1 MIVPLKGSTE
11 KGGENMKNRKGE
23 LVLHDPFFDD
33 FFPLDL
39 FKTDWPNTWRTNT
52 MKTDIVAK
60 DGHFELMV
68 DLPGVAKEN
77 VEISLENGYLS
88 IKAEQKNEI
97 KDDSENYIHR
107 ERTYQA
113 ACRNFYVGGDVEEK
127 DISAKMENGVLTVSV
142 PKETRKVEQKRTI
155 EIQ

>member
-1 MIVPLKGSTE
+1 MR
-11 KGGENMKNRKGE
+11 NRKGE

-39 FKTDWPNTWRTNT
+39 FKTDWPDTWRRNT

-60 DGHFELMV
+60 DDHYELMV

-88 IKAEQKNEI
+88 IKAEQRNETN
-97 KDDSENYIHR
+97 DDKENYIHR
-107 ERTYQA
+107 ERHYQTT
-113 ACRNFYVGGDVEEK
+113 CRSFYVGDGLKEE
-127 DISAKMENGVLTVSV
+127 DIVAKMENGVLTVSV
-142 PKETRKVEQKRTI
+142 PKETKKVEPKRMI

>member
-1 MIVPLKGSTE
+1 MPLKGDAE
-11 KGGENMKNRKGE
+11 KGGENMRNRKGE

-39 FKTDWPNTWRTNT
+39 FKTDWPGTRRHTT

-60 DGHFELMV
+60 DDHYELMV
-68 DLPGVAKEN
+68 DLPGLAKEN

-88 IKAEQKNEI
+88 IKAEQKGETNDE
-97 KDDSENYIHR
+97 KENYIHR
-107 ERTYQA
+107 ERYYQSE
-113 ACRNFYVGGDVEEK
+113 CRSFYVGDGVEEK
-127 DISAKMENGVLTVSV
+127 DIAAKMENGVLTITV
-142 PKETRKVEQKRTI
+142 PKETRKVEAKRMI

>member
-1 MIVPLKGSTE
+1 MR
-11 KGGENMKNRKGE
+11 NRKGE

-39 FKTDWPNTWRTNT
+39 FKTDWPDTWRRNT

-60 DGHFELMV
+60 DDHYELMV

-77 VEISLENGYLS
+77 VEISLEHGYLS
-88 IKAEQKNEI
+88 IKAEQKNETN
-97 KDDSENYIHR
+97 DDKENYIHR
-107 ERTYQA
+107 ERRYQTT
-113 ACRNFYVGGDVEEK
+113 CRSFYVGDNLKEE
-127 DISAKMENGVLTVSV
+127 DIVAKMENGVLTVTV
-142 PKETRKVEQKRTI
+142 PKETKKVESKRMI